1 MGRFDNKVVMVTG
14 GTRGIGRAIAEAFK
28 REGAKVAVTYVSRDD
43 KAKELETMEI
53 LPIKCD
59 VSKRDEVRKAAEIVS
74 KELGDVSILVN
85 NAGVEYDM
93 PFEEYNEELFNKML
107 DVNVKGTIYSTLEFL
122 PQLKKTRGSI
132 INISS
137 ISALGTALKGT
148 TFYAITKAA
157 VIVLTRRLAFELAQY
172 GIRVNA
178 VAPGWIETD
187 LTLSGRPADVVEKTK
202 SYIRSKTMVGATG
215 RPEDVANAVLFL
227 ASDEARYITGQILVV
242 DGGRID
248 YLTHGI

>member
-1 MGRFDNKVVMVTG
+1 MGRFNGKVVVVTG
-14 GTRGIGRAIAEAFK
+14 GTRGIGRAIAEAFS
-28 REGAKVAVTYVSRDD
+28 REGARVAVTYVSRDD
-43 KAKELETMEI
+43 KAAELKTMDI

-59 VSKRDEVRKAAEIVS
+59 VSRRDEVRKAAEVVG
-74 KELGDVSILVN
+74 KELGDVNVLVN

-93 PFEEYNEELFNKML
+93 PFEEYNEELFDKML
-107 DVNVKGTIYSTLEFL
+107 AVNVKGTIYTTLEFL
-122 PQLKKTRGSI
+122 PGLKNTRGSI
-132 INISS
+132 INVAS

-157 VIVLTRRLAFELAQY
+157 IIILTRRLAFELSQY

-187 LTLSGRPADVVEKTK
+187 LTLSGRSPDIVEKTK
-202 SYIRSKTMVGATG
+202 SYIKSKTMVGSTG
-215 RPEDVANAVLFL
+215 KPEDVANAVLFL
-227 ASDEARYITGQILVV
+227 ASDEARYITGQILVI

-248 YLTHGI
+248 QLAHGI